1 VINMIRMFYQA
12 YAFQA
17 KFKCTDADDGPPN
30 SCVLK

>member
-1 VINMIRMFYQA
+1 VTDTRQMFAQA

-17 KFKCTDADDGPPN
+17 KFTCTDADDGPPN